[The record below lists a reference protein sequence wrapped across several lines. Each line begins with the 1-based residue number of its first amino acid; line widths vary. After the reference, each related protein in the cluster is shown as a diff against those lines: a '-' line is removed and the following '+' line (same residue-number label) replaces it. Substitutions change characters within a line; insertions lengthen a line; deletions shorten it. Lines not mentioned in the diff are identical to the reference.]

1 MMNSILFVGR
11 LTKDVEVKELDDGK
25 KVANISLAVPRSFKN
40 SEGIYETDFIN
51 CTVWGDKAETTAMY
65 CHKGDMVGVKGRAE
79 SHIEKTEEGSRYN
92 IVFVAD
98 RVTFLSSRSKKI
110 EQELNQ

>member
-1 MMNSILFVGR
+1 MMNSTLFVGR

-25 KVANISLAVPRSFKN
+25 KVANICLAVPRSFKN
-40 SEGIYETDFIN
+40 SDGVYETDFIN
-51 CTVWGDKAETTAMY
+51 CILWGDKAETTARY
-65 CHKGDMVGVKGRAE
+65 CKQGDIVGVRGRAE

-98 RVTFLSSRSKKI
+98 RVTFISNKSKKI
-110 EQELNQ
+110 EEELNQ

>member
-11 LTKDVEVKELDDGK
+11 LTKDVEVKELEDGK
-25 KVANISLAVPRSFKN
+25 KVANICIAVPRSFKN
-40 SEGIYETDFIN
+40 RDGIYETDFIN
-51 CTVWGDKAETTAMY
+51 CTLWGDKAEMTAMY
-65 CHKGDMVGVKGRAE
+65 CKKGDIIGIKGRAE
-79 SHIEKTEEGSRYN
+79 SHIEKTDEGSKNN

-98 RVTFLSSRSKKI
+98 KVTFISNKSKKI